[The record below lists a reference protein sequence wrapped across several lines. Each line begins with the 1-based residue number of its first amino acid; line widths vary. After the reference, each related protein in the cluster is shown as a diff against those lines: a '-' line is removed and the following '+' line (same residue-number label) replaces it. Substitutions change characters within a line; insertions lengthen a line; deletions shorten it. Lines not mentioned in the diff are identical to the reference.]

1 MNSGGDL
8 GLVELSKMKFLNRLD
23 SELKTVNNRMYS
35 IIQTNSILVVLTILL
50 K

>member
-8 GLVELSKMKFLNRLD
+8 GLVKLSKMKFLSRLD

-35 IIQTNSILVVLTILL
+35 IIQTNSILAVLTIS
-50 K
+50 